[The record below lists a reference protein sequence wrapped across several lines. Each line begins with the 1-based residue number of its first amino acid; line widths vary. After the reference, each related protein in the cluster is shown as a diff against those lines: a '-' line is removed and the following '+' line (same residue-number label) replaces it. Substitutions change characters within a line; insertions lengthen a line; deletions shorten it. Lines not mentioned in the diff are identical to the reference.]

1 MGLKMNKKEEFL
13 QHKFTYLKSGVD
25 FKVTNLDLIIYKGPI
40 HDLIR
45 DRKDRGMLKTP
56 KTYINK
62 FIDNYVDF
70 LVSSEILSI
79 CEALYGTQ
87 LYPYNFMHLLSDEKT
102 GALAWHRDCY
112 THRGMQIGTNPAPI
126 KLGIYLTDTN
136 KASGG
141 TGFLPKKYQKTF
153 DNKYIDYLYM
163 FLFSS
168 KALYPA
174 HNKGDAMLW
183 DGTVPHTRPKSVNG
197 KTREAVIFGL
207 SRSLEFS
214 KSYLND
220 DDSLLSRY
228 IKAMS

>member
-1 MGLKMNKKEEFL
+1 MNIKEEFI
-13 QHKFTYLKSGVD
+13 QHKFTCLKPGVD
-25 FKVTNLDLIIYKGPI
+25 FKATNLDLITYKGPI

-62 FIDNYVDF
+62 FINNYVDF
-70 LVSSEILSI
+70 LVSSEIITI
-79 CEALYGTQ
+79 CEALYETQ
-87 LYPYNFMHLLSDEKT
+87 LFPYKFMHTLSDEKT
-102 GALAWHRDCY
+102 GSLAWHRDCY
-112 THRGMQIGTNPAPI
+112 THRGIQIGTNPAPI
-126 KLGIYLTDTN
+126 KLGIYLTDSN
-136 KASGG
+136 KASGI

-168 KALYPA
+168 KAFYPERSR
-174 HNKGDAMLW
+174 GDAVLW
-183 DGTVPHTRPKSVNG
+183 DGTVPHSRSKSVNW
-197 KTREAVIFGL
+197 KTREAVIFSL
-207 SRSLEFS
+207 SRSLKFS

-228 IKAMS
+228 IKAIS

>member
-1 MGLKMNKKEEFL
+1 MNIKEEFI
-13 QHKFTYLKSGVD
+13 QHKFTCLKSGVD
-25 FKVTNLDLIIYKGPI
+25 FKATNLDHIRYKGPI
-40 HDLIR
+40 HDLII
-45 DRKDRGMLKTP
+45 DRKDRGMFKTP

-62 FIDNYVDF
+62 FIGNYVNF
-70 LVSSEILSI
+70 LVSSEIITI
-79 CEALYGTQ
+79 CEALYETQ
-87 LYPYNFMHLLSDEKT
+87 LYPYKFVHLLSDEKT
-102 GALAWHRDCY
+102 GTLAWHRDCY
-112 THRGMQIGTNPAPI
+112 THRGMQIGTIPAPI

-136 KASGG
+136 KGSGG

-168 KALYPA
+168 KAFYPP

-183 DGTVPHTRPKSVNG
+183 DGTVPHSRPKSVNG
-197 KTREAVIFGL
+197 KTREAVIFSL

-228 IKAMS
+228 IKAIS